1 MQTRKPTRVI
11 VMEQTQVVARE
22 RARGMA
28 KGKSGEGA
36 GGWGGGYLLVVV
48 AGKSYRLRKRNVTG
62 QKAVSKAAAA
72 TEIMAS
78 AM

>member
-11 VMEQTQVVARE
+11 VMEQTQVVASSLA

-28 KGKSGEGA
+28 NGKRVVGVE
-36 GGWGGGYLLVVV
+36 GGYLLVVV

-62 QKAVSKAAAA
+62 QKQQQQQQQQ
-72 TEIMAS
+72 
-78 AM
+78 

>member
-22 RARGMA
+22 RARGLA
-28 KGKSGEGA
+28 KGKRVVRRK
-36 GGWGGGYLLVVV
+36 WGGYLLVVV

-62 QKAVSKAAAA
+62 QKQQ
-72 TEIMAS
+72 
-78 AM
+78 